1 MTLYETPADELE
13 TGALAALLR
22 LHRTLRGSLH
32 LPGEAGYETERHSLN
47 PALDP
52 RPAIIAE
59 ACGPADV
66 IAAIDAAR
74 EHGLR
79 LSVQATGHGTH
90 APNDGG
96 LLLKTGAM
104 AGVFVDPERR
114 IARVGAG
121 ARWGQVLRAAAPFG
135 LAPVSGSSPDVGVV
149 GYTLGGGLGW
159 LSRRFGFAADSVLSV
174 DVVTAEGRLITASAD
189 RHPELFWALRG
200 GGPGF
205 GVVTAMDIALHP
217 VAAVYAGVSEFARE
231 RAADVLTAYRAF
243 METAPDALST
253 AIVLTPESVKLK
265 VMHAG
270 GPLEAERLLAP
281 LRAAAGP
288 AVSSSFT
295 EAPFAEAAMG
305 GTGPRQV
312 ELCNALT
319 DGLIETIV
327 SADAPAVE
335 VRHWGGAIASAA
347 PDAGPVSHRGTQ
359 FTVIA
364 EARVRGLSAYGS
376 GGSS

>member
-22 LHRTLRGSLH
+22 LRRTLRGSLH

-217 VAAVYAGVSEFARE
+217 VAAVYAGVSEFAR
-231 RAADVLTAYRAF
+231 
-243 METAPDALST
+243 
-253 AIVLTPESVKLK
+253 
-265 VMHAG
+265 
-270 GPLEAERLLAP
+270 
-281 LRAAAGP
+281 
-288 AVSSSFT
+288 
-295 EAPFAEAAMG
+295 
-305 GTGPRQV
+305 
-312 ELCNALT
+312 
-319 DGLIETIV
+319 
-327 SADAPAVE
+327 
-335 VRHWGGAIASAA
+335 
-347 PDAGPVSHRGTQ
+347 
-359 FTVIA
+359 
-364 EARVRGLSAYGS
+364 
-376 GGSS
+376 